1 MMDKSLDNFPLS
13 NIDNEVIF
21 LNWVKKINN
30 IDSTDLHRTILD
42 YDKIIT
48 ERERRKKFAYID
60 DLPFAMMMSEK
71 KKANFDDSID
81 IRKSILDIE
90 VSSSM
95 RKKVYT
101 FVNQLIR
108 GIEKLGGHIST
119 DNGYKVKFEI
129 FLGPLCWDVKI
140 FEKSQRDIAKTDLKK
155 KMLPKHHRTFT
166 GTIELDITNKQAK
179 NKTIFTSEELSLSRQ
194 LVDIFSLF
202 RKEYIPIR
210 DKNVAEIKK
219 RELEDNLKRQ
229 KEENERLAKQSL
241 QLEQAIEQRK
251 NQLVEEV
258 LNHQKEFERIK
269 KIDHYLNELTKVSE
283 TDEKYSK
290 IVQNYVT
297 AVRDIYNIDQ
307 FFGKVDLWNENM
319 KCNM

>member
-1 MMDKSLDNFPLS
+1 MMDKSLGDFPLS
-13 NIDNEVIF
+13 DIDDEIAF
-21 LNWVKKINN
+21 LNWVRKIKN
-30 IDSTDLHRTILD
+30 IGSTDLHRAILD
-42 YDKIIT
+42 YDRIIK
-48 ERERRKKFAYID
+48 ERERRKKFSYIE

-71 KKANFDDSID
+71 KKVNFDDSID
-81 IRKSILDIE
+81 IRKSILDID

-95 RKKVYT
+95 STRKKVYV

-119 DNGYKVKFEI
+119 DNGYMVKFEI

-140 FEKSQRDIAKTDLKK
+140 FEKSRRDITNTDLKK

-166 GTIELDITNKQAK
+166 GMIEVDITNKQTK
-179 NKTIFTSEELSLSRQ
+179 NKAIFISEGALLSSQ

-202 RKEYIPIR
+202 RKEYIPAR

-219 RELEDNLKRQ
+219 RETEENLRRQ
-229 KEENERLAKQSL
+229 KEETARLAKQAL

-251 NQLVEEV
+251 KQLMEEI
-258 LNHQKEFERIK
+258 LNHQKEFEIIK
-269 KIDHYLNELTKVSE
+269 KMDHYLNELIKVSE
-283 TDEKYSK
+283 TNERYSK

-319 KCNM
+319 K